1 MKKVKVGLV
10 GLGNIGTKHAKYL
23 SEMENVAF
31 AAVCDIVKEKA
42 DIFAQKYGANAYYD
56 YREMLEKENLDAVI
70 IAVPHYDHTPISID
84 AFEKGL
90 NVLCE
95 KPLAVHVNAANKSVN
110 AFEKAKA
117 KNDKLIFAMM
127 FQERTYAHYR
137 KIKEILESGRLG
149 KLIRVTWIDTT
160 RFRTQKYYNSGGWR
174 ATWAGE
180 GGGILSNQCP
190 HNLDMYQWLFGLP
203 KSVNGFAHI
212 GKYHDIE
219 VEDEVTAYFEH
230 ENGMVAHF
238 IVSTAEAPGSNRL
251 EISAENGKLIYEDGE
266 LTFYQN
272 VKSMLNVLE
281 TSEIVFDNVECW
293 KCTIPVDNALPRG
306 HHIVAGKFIDSILNE
321 KEDLFA
327 HGREGVNSVML
338 ANAIMLSSFKNERVT
353 LPIDADEYEDKL
365 NELVKNSKYKK
376 VVDESTDIDMDNSF
390 AK

>member
-10 GLGNIGTKHAKYL
+10 GLGNIGTKHADYL
-23 SEMENVAF
+23 SKMESVDF
-31 AAVCDIVKEKA
+31 AAVCDIIKDKA
-42 DIFAQKYGANAYYD
+42 DLFREKYGANAYYD
-56 YREMLEKENLDAVI
+56 YREMLEKEKLDAVI
-70 IAVPHYDHTPISID
+70 IAVPHYDHTPISVD
-84 AFEKGL
+84 AFEKGI

-95 KPLAVHVNAANKSVN
+95 KPLAVHVNDAEKSVS
-110 AFEKAKA
+110 AFKAAKS
-117 KNDKLIFAMM
+117 KNDKLVFAMM

-180 GGGILSNQCP
+180 GGGILSKQCP

-203 KSVNGFAHI
+203 KSVNGFAGI

-230 ENGMVAHF
+230 ENGMVGHF

-266 LTFYQN
+266 LIFYQN
-272 VKSMLNVLE
+272 VKSMLDVLE
-281 TSEIVFDNVECW
+281 TSDVVFDSVEYR
-293 KCTIPVDNALPRG
+293 KVIIPVDNDLPRG
-306 HHIVAGKFIDSILNE
+306 HSVVAGKFINSILNE

-327 HGREGVNSVML
+327 HGAEGVNSVML

-353 LPIDADEYEDKL
+353 LPIDADEYEGKL
-365 NELVKNSKYKK
+365 NELVKNSKFKK
-376 VVDESTDIDMDNSF
+376 VVDESTDVDMDSSF

>member
-1 MKKVKVGLV
+1 
-10 GLGNIGTKHAKYL
+10 
-23 SEMENVAF
+23 
-31 AAVCDIVKEKA
+31 
-42 DIFAQKYGANAYYD
+42 
-56 YREMLEKENLDAVI
+56 
-70 IAVPHYDHTPISID
+70 
-84 AFEKGL
+84 
-90 NVLCE
+90 
-95 KPLAVHVNAANKSVN
+95 
-110 AFEKAKA
+110 
-117 KNDKLIFAMM
+117 M

-203 KSVNGFAHI
+203 KSVNGFAQI

-230 ENGMVAHF
+230 ENGMVGHF

-251 EISAENGKLIYEDGE
+251 EISAENGKLIYEDGV

-272 VKSMLNVLE
+272 VKSMINVLQ
-281 TSEIVFDNVECW
+281 TSDVVFDTIECW
-293 KCTIPVDNALPRG
+293 KSVIPVDNDLPRG
-306 HHIVAGKFIDSILNE
+306 HHIVAGKFINSIING

-327 HGREGVNSVML
+327 HGVEGVNSVML
-338 ANAIMLSSFKNERVT
+338 ANAIMLSSFKKEKVM

-365 NELVKNSKYKK
+365 QMLVKNSKYKK
-376 VVDESTDIDMDNSF
+376 VVEEGAAVDMETSF

>member
-1 MKKVKVGLV
+1 MVRDVVL
-10 GLGNIGTKHAKYL
+10 
-23 SEMENVAF
+23 F
-31 AAVCDIVKEKA
+31 AE
-42 DIFAQKYGANAYYD
+42 KYGATKYYD
-56 YREMLEKENLDAVI
+56 YRDMLEKESLDAVI

-84 AFEKGL
+84 AFEKGI

-251 EISAENGKLIYEDGE
+251 EISAENGKLIYEDGV

-272 VKSMLNVLE
+272 VKSMINVLQ
-281 TSEIVFDNVECW
+281 TSDVVFD
-293 KCTIPVDNALPRG
+293 T
-306 HHIVAGKFIDSILNE
+306 IDSTINFYAESLTAKFTGDGTTNE
-321 KEDLFA
+321 FIISPPFYQINAKKE
-327 HGREGVNSVML
+327 
-338 ANAIMLSSFKNERVT
+338 
-353 LPIDADEYEDKL
+353 Y
-365 NELVKNSKYKK
+365 
-376 VVDESTDIDMDNSF
+376 
-390 AK
+390 

>member
-10 GLGNIGTKHAKYL
+10 GLGNIGTKHATYL
-23 SEMENVAF
+23 SEMENVDF
-31 AAVCDIVKEKA
+31 SAVCDIVKVKA
-42 DIFAQKYGANAYYD
+42 DSFSQKYGAKAYYD
-56 YREMLEKENLDAVI
+56 YREMLEKGNLDAVI

-95 KPLAVHVNAANKSVN
+95 KPLAVHVNDANKSID
-110 AFEKAKA
+110 AFERAKN
-117 KNDKLIFAMM
+117 KNDKLVFAMM

-137 KIKEILESGRLG
+137 KIKEIIESGRLG
-149 KLIRVTWIDTT
+149 NLIRVTWIDTT

-230 ENGMVAHF
+230 ENGMVGHF
-238 IVSTAEAPGSNRL
+238 IVSTAESPGSNRL

-272 VKSMLNVLE
+272 VNSMLNVLQ
-281 TSEIVFDNVECW
+281 TSEVVFDSIECW
-293 KCTIPVDNALPRG
+293 KTTIPIDGQLPRG
-306 HHIVAGKFIDSILNE
+306 HNVVAEKFINSILNE

-327 HGREGVNSVML
+327 HGTEGLNSVML
-338 ANAIMLSSFKNERVT
+338 ANAIMLSSFKNEKVT
-353 LPIDADEYEDKL
+353 LPINADEYEARL
-365 NELVKNSKYKK
+365 NELVKNSKFKK
-376 VVDESTDIDMDNSF
+376 VVDESANVDMDSSF

>member
-10 GLGNIGTKHAKYL
+10 GLGNIGTKHAGYL
-23 SEMENVAF
+23 SEMESVEF
-31 AAVCDIVKEKA
+31 AAVCDIIKDKA
-42 DIFAQKYGANAYYD
+42 DLFREKYGANAYYD
-56 YREMLEKENLDAVI
+56 YREMLEKEKLDAVI
-70 IAVPHYDHTPISID
+70 IAVPHYDHTPISVD
-84 AFEKGL
+84 AFEKGI

-95 KPLAVHVNAANKSVN
+95 KPLAVHVNDAEKSVS
-110 AFEKAKA
+110 AFKAAKS
-117 KNDKLIFAMM
+117 KNDKLVFAMM

-203 KSVNGFAHI
+203 KSVNGFAGI

-230 ENGMVAHF
+230 ENGMVGHF

-266 LTFYQN
+266 LIFYQN
-272 VKSMLNVLE
+272 VKSMLDVLE
-281 TSEIVFDNVECW
+281 TSDVVFDSVECR
-293 KCTIPVDNALPRG
+293 KVIIPVDNDLPRG
-306 HHIVAGKFIDSILNE
+306 HSVVTGKFINSILNE

-327 HGREGVNSVML
+327 HGEEGVNSVML

-365 NELVKNSKYKK
+365 NELVKNSKFKK
-376 VVDESTDIDMDNSF
+376 VIDESTDVDMDSSF

>member
-10 GLGNIGTKHAKYL
+10 GLGNIGTKHAGYL
-23 SEMENVAF
+23 SEMESVDF
-31 AAVCDIVKEKA
+31 AAVCDIIKDKA
-42 DIFAQKYGANAYYD
+42 DLFREKYGANAYYD
-56 YREMLEKENLDAVI
+56 YREMLEKEKLDAVI
-70 IAVPHYDHTPISID
+70 IAVPHYDHTPISVD
-84 AFEKGL
+84 AFEKGI

-95 KPLAVHVNAANKSVN
+95 KPLAVHVNDAEKSVS
-110 AFEKAKA
+110 AFKAAKS
-117 KNDKLIFAMM
+117 KNDKLVFAMM

-203 KSVNGFAHI
+203 KSVNGFAGI

-230 ENGMVAHF
+230 ENGMVGHF

-266 LTFYQN
+266 LIFYQN
-272 VKSMLNVLE
+272 VKSMLDVLE
-281 TSEIVFDNVECW
+281 TSDVVFDSVECR
-293 KCTIPVDNALPRG
+293 KVIIPVDNDLPRG
-306 HHIVAGKFIDSILNE
+306 HSVVAGKFINSILNE

-327 HGREGVNSVML
+327 HGAECVNSVML

-365 NELVKNSKYKK
+365 NELVKNSKFKK
-376 VVDESTDIDMDNSF
+376 VVDESTDVDMDSSF

>member
-1 MKKVKVGLV
+1 MEKVRVGLV

-23 SEMENVAF
+23 SEMQNVVL

-42 DIFAQKYGANAYYD
+42 DLFAEKYGATKYYD
-56 YREMLEKENLDAVI
+56 YRDMLEKESLDAVI

-84 AFEKGL
+84 AFEKGI

-95 KPLAVHVNAANKSVN
+95 KPLAVHVNDAKKSVN
-110 AFEKAKA
+110 AYKEAKA
-117 KNDKLIFAMM
+117 KNDKLVFAMM

-203 KSVNGFAHI
+203 MSVNGFAQI

-230 ENGMVAHF
+230 ENGMVGHF

-266 LTFYQN
+266 LVFYQN
-272 VKSMLNVLE
+272 VKSMINVLQ
-281 TSEIVFDNVECW
+281 TSDVAFDTIECW
-293 KCTIPVDNALPRG
+293 KSIIPVDNDLPRG
-306 HHIVAGKFIDSILNE
+306 HHIVAGKFINSIING

-327 HGREGVNSVML
+327 HGVEGVNSVML
-338 ANAIMLSSFKNERVT
+338 ANAIMLSSFKKEKVM

-365 NELVKNSKYKK
+365 QMLIKTSKYKK
-376 VVDESTDIDMDNSF
+376 VVEEDAAVDMENSF
-390 AK
+390 AR